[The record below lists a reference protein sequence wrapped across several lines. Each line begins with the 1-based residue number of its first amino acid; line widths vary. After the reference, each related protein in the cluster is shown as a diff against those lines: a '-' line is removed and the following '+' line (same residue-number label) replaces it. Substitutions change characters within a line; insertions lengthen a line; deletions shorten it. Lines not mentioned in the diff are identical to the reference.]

1 MIIKVQRNG
10 YEFQYDPE
18 KPFVRFKGGGGKKVD
33 LPPLAD
39 PIPTPEEID
48 LQALEKGE
56 AERRRIR
63 ARKGRAGTIL
73 TESTLGTTA
82 IAKSPILGVVGGS

>member
-1 MIIKVQRNG
+1 MNEFTFDIDRFIKERSLLCC
-10 YEFQYDPE
+10 
-18 KPFVRFKGGGGKKVD
+18 FKGGGGKKVE
-33 LPPLAD
+33 LSPLAD

-82 IAKSPILGVVGGS
+82 IAKSPILGVVGGA